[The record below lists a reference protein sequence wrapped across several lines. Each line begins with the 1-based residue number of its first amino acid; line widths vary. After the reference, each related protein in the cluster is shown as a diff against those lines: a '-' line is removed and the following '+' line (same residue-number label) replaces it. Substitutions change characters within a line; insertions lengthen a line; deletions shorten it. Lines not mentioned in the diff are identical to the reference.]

1 MSGRYGWG
9 PGHSSKTVFKGNKPV
24 ESWGVI
30 PRTFIHELFPFSSGL
45 SPCQAWQ
52 WLTHETAPFWISTHT
67 HTQNPALRSLSL
79 ERQAWQ
85 KFGEFRLPSS
95 NLVPL
100 PLLRFVGKKSK
111 YFYLPMQRNI
121 QTPFIL
127 PSLSSVCSASYMFT
141 SKWLIKTF
149 S

>member
-111 YFYLPMQRNI
+111 SFIYLCRETSKLLLFYLLFLVFALLLI
-121 QTPFIL
+121 
-127 PSLSSVCSASYMFT
+127 CSHPNDS
-141 SKWLIKTF
+141 
-149 S
+149 